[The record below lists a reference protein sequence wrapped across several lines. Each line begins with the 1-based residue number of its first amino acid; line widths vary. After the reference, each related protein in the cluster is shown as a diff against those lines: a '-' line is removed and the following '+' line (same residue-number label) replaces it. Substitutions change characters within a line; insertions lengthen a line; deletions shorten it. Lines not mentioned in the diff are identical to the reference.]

1 MTKQELDELIEK
13 LDSMSYVYHDMTF
26 WHILGMRDVLKTL
39 RKDPNT
45 AKTMTTVIVV
55 FNSILSIPRTCL
67 KIFIN

>member
-26 WHILGMRDVLKTL
+26 WHILGMRDVLKAL

-45 AKTMTTVIVV
+45 AKTM
-55 FNSILSIPRTCL
+55 NLSYL
-67 KIFIN
+67 KEYLQSRFPDETF

>member
-45 AKTMTTVIVV
+45 AKTM
-55 FNSILSIPRTCL
+55 NLYYL
-67 KIFIN
+67 KEYLQSRFPDETF